1 MHLEQATIAQRQD
14 ASENANFEAT
24 STTSETDS
32 SGSFGIKKEF
42 IFGLLL
48 LLSGCV
54 SMPKD
59 EQRENLLSAPSV
71 QDSVAS
77 SVESGLFSLGAW
89 PQENWWDLF
98 QSAELNELI
107 AEALAHNPSIQS
119 IERRVE
125 YAKQTAKGV
134 RSKLFPFL
142 FFDADETWQYL
153 SKNGLY
159 RALNPKVPLNANLVD
174 LTLSF
179 TYEFDFWGKNRN
191 LFNAALGEEKAQE
204 AEAAQVTLITTTAV
218 AQAYFAL
225 KTNLVRKRLFEA
237 LYDLRSKVL
246 DLQVLLQ
253 DKALLS
259 MLPPLLSAEDLLE
272 AEKLL
277 FSIEQEVETDKHLL
291 NILVGAGPDAP
302 LQIAAELPP
311 ALDSI
316 TIPDNLSIDLLS
328 RRPDLMAQIWRVE
341 SLAHEV
347 GAAKADFYPN
357 INLTAFAGL
366 ESILYRNLFKA
377 SSKAGGLQPAIHLPI
392 FTAGQIRANVRAKKA
407 LFDEAVF
414 SYNQLLLQ
422 SASEVADLLV
432 LAKATFEQKADQ
444 ERIVQ
449 AALDRCEITSL
460 RRLSGLDNSLAE
472 YFIEEELILKELD
485 NVTLLYTQY
494 LATIK
499 LIKSLGGGYQ
509 SAYSLPLTALG
520 DGQ

>member
-1 MHLEQATIAQRQD
+1 MILRILK
-14 ASENANFEAT
+14 NNFA
-24 STTSETDS
+24 
-32 SGSFGIKKEF
+32 FGA
-42 IFGLLL
+42 LA
-48 LLSGCV
+48 LLSACV
-54 SMPKD
+54 SLPKD

-71 QDSVAS
+71 ADSVVS
-77 SVESGLFSLGAW
+77 SIESGLFSLGDW
-89 PQENWWDLF
+89 PQENWWEVF

-107 AEALAHNPSIQS
+107 AEALSHNPSIQS

-125 YAKQTAKGV
+125 YAKQSAKVV
-134 RSKLFPFL
+134 RSKLFPLL

-153 SKNGLY
+153 SRNGLD
-159 RALNPKVPLNANLVD
+159 RALNPTVPLNANLVD

-204 AEAAQVTLITTTAV
+204 AEAAQVELIATTAV

-225 KTNLVRKRLFEA
+225 KTNLIRKRLFEA
-237 LYDLRSKVL
+237 LL
-246 DLQVLLQ
+246 DVRREVFSLQNLLQ

-259 MLPPLLSAEDLLE
+259 KLQPLLSEENLLE

-291 NILVGAGPDAP
+291 NILVGAGPDTP
-302 LQIAAELPP
+302 LHIASELPP
-311 ALDSI
+311 SLHNI
-316 TIPDNLSIDLLS
+316 TIPKNLSIDLLS

-366 ESILYRNLFKA
+366 ESILYRHLLK
-377 SSKAGGLQPAIHLPI
+377 STSKTGGLQPAIHLPI
-392 FTAGQIRANVRAKKA
+392 FTAGEIRANIRAKKA

-432 LAKATFEQKADQ
+432 LAKTTFEQKADQ
-444 ERIVQ
+444 ELIVK
-449 AALDRCEITSL
+449 AAQNRYDIITL
-460 RRLSGLDNSLAE
+460 RQLSGLDNSFAE
-472 YFIEEELILKELD
+472 YFIKEELILKELD
-485 NVTLLYTQY
+485 NVSLLYTQY

-499 LIKSLGGGYQ
+499 LIKALGGGYQ